1 MSQTATTVRRPPP
14 SVSLPPDRSG
24 VLTEQRNPKS
34 MDLHALSTRECV
46 DLINAE
52 DQKAVKAV
60 GQAAEAVAAFIEAIL
75 PRFEL
80 GGRLIYVGAGTS
92 GRLGV
97 LDASEAPPT
106 FQIEASRI
114 VGVIAGGDAALR
126 KSSEGLEDDPRG
138 AVPDLDA
145 LHPTPRDTILGIAAG
160 GTTPYVLGAL
170 EHVKRSAME
179 AQGTGRGHLTAGVER
194 KWSPLTGLLVCSPI
208 DPPAFVDHLIV
219 VETGPEVLTGSTRMK
234 AGTATKLVLNTI
246 STTLMVRSGRVFE
259 NLMVDVR
266 ATNEKLRDRAAR
278 IVSTLTGLS
287 REAAFG
293 LLDRAGGAV
302 KSAVIMHKTDLPR
315 AAAEALLN
323 RSRGRLDAALAHEK
337 APVAAATGVRKL
349 SKNQPVRKEGRR

>member
-1 MSQTATTVRRPPP
+1 MSQATTIRR
-14 SVSLPPDRSG
+14 PPDRSQ
-24 VLTEQRNPKS
+24 VATEQRNPRS
-34 MDLHALSTRECV
+34 MGLHALSVRECV

-52 DQKAVKAV
+52 DAKAVKAA
-60 GQAAEAVAAFIEAIL
+60 GGAAEAIAAFIEAIL

-106 FQIEASRI
+106 FQIEASKI

-126 KSSEGLEDDPRG
+126 RSSEGMEDDPQG
-138 AVPDLDA
+138 AAEELDA
-145 LHPTPRDTILGIAAG
+145 LKPTPRDTILGIAAG

-179 AQGTGRGHLTAGVER
+179 AQGTGRGSMASGVER
-194 KWSPLTGLLVCSPI
+194 KWSPLTGLLVCSPM

-219 VETGPEVLTGSTRMK
+219 ADTGPEVLTGSTRMK

-246 STTLMVRSGRVFE
+246 STTLMVRTGRVFE
-259 NLMVDVR
+259 NLMVDLR
-266 ATNEKLRDRAAR
+266 ATNDKLRDRATR
-278 IVSTLTGLS
+278 IVAMLTGLT
-287 REAAFG
+287 REECFG
-293 LLDRAGGAV
+293 LLERAGQSVKVAV
-302 KSAVIMHKTDLPR
+302 AMHRTGLPR

-323 RSRGRLDAALAHEK
+323 RSRGRLDAALGEEPLK
-337 APVAAATGVRKL
+337 AAAASARNPG
-349 SKNQPVRKEGRR
+349 RKEPRK